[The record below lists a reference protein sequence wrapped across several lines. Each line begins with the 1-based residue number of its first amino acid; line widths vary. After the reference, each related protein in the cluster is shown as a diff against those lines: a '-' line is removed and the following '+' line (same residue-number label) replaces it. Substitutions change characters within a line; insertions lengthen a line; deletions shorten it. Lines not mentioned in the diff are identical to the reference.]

1 MDAPATSKKTSG
13 TTDPF
18 LRIVPSSGTLR
29 VPINSPVNAS
39 SLAGPAQA
47 YVRVAESIV
56 KEDWIRSQYEIV
68 PKGAIAK
75 LARDYKARLASR
87 PYKKTSDI
95 DLPMIDDEE
104 DW

>member
-1 MDAPATSKKTSG
+1 M
-13 TTDPF
+13 TTTFP
-18 LRIVPSSGTLR
+18 ITKPTGYACTQIPSSSTE
-29 VPINSPVNAS
+29 SSTFHAS
-39 SLAGPAQA
+39 H
-47 YVRVAESIV
+47 VRLDQVAIVAEAESIV
-56 KEDWIRSQYEIV
+56 EENWIRSHYELV
-68 PKGAIAK
+68 PKGTIAK